1 MGGITRTIEIDG
13 KPVKMR
19 ASAAIVR
26 DYRLRMGRDIIRDMV
41 KLNDAV
47 KAAEK
52 NTSEDNSSERS
63 LSVDSLEM
71 FENIAFLMAKR
82 GDPSIP
88 DDPDEWL
95 DGFAL
100 FSIYEVLPQIVQLW
114 GLNLEQQA
122 TAKKF
127 IAQQSE
133 K

>member
-71 FENIAFLMAKR
+71 LKISHF
-82 GDPSIP
+82 
-88 DDPDEWL
+88 
-95 DGFAL
+95 
-100 FSIYEVLPQIVQLW
+100 
-114 GLNLEQQA
+114 
-122 TAKKF
+122 
-127 IAQQSE
+127 
-133 K
+133 